1 MKLIWKTIEDDY
13 QSSRLEGT
21 YDILGITYRIREL
34 GKDSVTNKPVY
45 IAYLSEYPKRLES
58 GNIQHNIKVA
68 RSSNLDELKSKCQT
82 HLDTVIEN
90 WNNFVTSV
98 ENWDETTAKISWTEG
113 SNINELLG
121 TLKIKFK
128 NAEKTLLLKAK
139 RSLYIP
145 SPTTYSRVS
154 VWVPKSNYSPTGS
167 YFTDDSDFSFTASD
181 NEFGGLPV
189 TEKQVKYICEDY
201 IARVLGVKS
210 TGDSDKEVIDDYESE
225 DDVEISWKYLF
236 GMWLGTSNVAHY
248 LIKEIN
254 GRYVSSTNLGTDGKK
269 CYDGIEIGVSDT
281 IEEATY
287 MCSNYNNKIN
297 ETWDNN

>member
-13 QSSRLEGT
+13 KSSRLVGT
-21 YDILGITYRIREL
+21 YDALGITYRIREL

-45 IAYLSEYPKRLES
+45 IAYISDYPKRLES
-58 GNIQHNIKVA
+58 GNIQYNIKVG
-68 RSSNLDELKSKCQT
+68 SSQDLDELKSKCET
-82 HLDTVIEN
+82 YLDTVIEN
-90 WNNFVTSV
+90 WNHFVTSV
-98 ENWDETTAKISWTEG
+98 ENWDETTAKISWT
-113 SNINELLG
+113 SSRANEMLG
-121 TLKIKFK
+121 TLNIKFK
-128 NAEKTLLLKAK
+128 NAEKNLLLKAH

-145 SPTTYSRVS
+145 SPTTYSMVS
-154 VWVPKSNYSPTGS
+154 VWTIKSNYSPIGS
-167 YFTDDSDFSFTASD
+167 YFSDDIAYEFTADD

-210 TGDSDKEVIDDYESE
+210 TGDSDKEVIDTYESE

-236 GMWLGTSNVAHY
+236 GMWLGTSRVAHY
-248 LIKEIN
+248 LIRETN
-254 GRYVSSTNLGTDGKK
+254 GKFVSSTNLGTDGKK
-269 CYDGIEIGVSDT
+269 CYDGIEISVSDT

-287 MCSNYNNKIN
+287 VCSNYNNKIN

>member
-1 MKLIWKTIEDDY
+1 MKLIWKTVEDDY

-21 YDILGITYRIREL
+21 YDALGITYRIREL
-34 GKDSVTNKPVY
+34 GKDSVTDKPVY
-45 IAYLSEYPKRLES
+45 NAYLIEYPKRLES
-58 GNIQHNIKVA
+58 GNIQHNIKVG
-68 RSSNLDELKSKCQT
+68 SSSDLYELKEMCQN
-82 HLDTVIEN
+82 HLDIVIED
-90 WNNFVTSV
+90 WNHFVTVV
-98 ENWDETTAKISWTEG
+98 ENWDETTAKISWTRG

-128 NAEKTLLLKAK
+128 NAEKTLLLKAN
-139 RSLYIP
+139 RSLYIS
-145 SPTTYSRVS
+145 SPTTYSSVS

-167 YFTDDSDFSFTASD
+167 YFTDDSTFSFTAAD

-201 IARVLGVKS
+201 IAKVLGVKS
-210 TGDSDKEVIDDYESE
+210 TGDSDKEVIDTYESE

-254 GRYVSSTNLGTDGKK
+254 GRYVSFANLETDGKK

-281 IEEATY
+281 IEEATHL
-287 MCSNYNNKIN
+287 CSNYNNKIN

>member
-1 MKLIWKTIEDDY
+1 MKLIWKTVEDDY
-13 QSSRLEGT
+13 KSSRLEGA
-21 YDILGITYRIREL
+21 YDALGITYRISKL
-34 GKDSVTNKPVY
+34 GVDSVTNKPVY
-45 IAYLSEYPKRLES
+45 IAYLNDYPKRLES
-58 GNIQHNIKVA
+58 GNIQYNIKVG
-68 RSSNLDELKSKCQT
+68 SSQDLDKLMTECQL

-90 WNNFVTSV
+90 WNNFVTLV
-98 ENWDETTAKISWTEG
+98 ENWDETTSKIAWVPG
-113 SNINELLG
+113 RNINELLG
-121 TLKIKFK
+121 TMNIKFK
-128 NAEKTLLLKAK
+128 NAEKTLLLKAH

-154 VWVPKSNYSPTGS
+154 VWEIKSNYSPVGS
-167 YFTDDSDFSFTASD
+167 YFTDDIIFETTASD

-210 TGDSDKEVIDDYESE
+210 TGDSDKEVIDNYESE

-236 GMWLGTSNVAHY
+236 GMWLGTSKVAHY
-248 LIKEIN
+248 LISETN
-254 GRYVSSTNLGTDGKK
+254 GKFVSSTNLGTDGKK

-287 MCSNYNNKIN
+287 ICAKYNSKIN
-297 ETWDNN
+297 ESWDNN